1 MPKIRVAHIIT
12 RLCKGGAQENTFH
25 TVRLHNRGRFE
36 VDLIAGH
43 ARGPEGSI
51 EEAVR
56 AAGIEIQRE
65 PWLVRNPAP
74 LRDLLTLQRLTERL
88 RRGRYDIVHTH
99 TSKAGWLGRI
109 AAHRAGVPLVV
120 HTPHGNIFDG
130 YFPAPV
136 TRAFVWMERHAARRT
151 HRIIE
156 LTPGGIEEHLAE
168 GIGQREQYRV
178 IFSGIDVSPYDE
190 AIANRAATR
199 AKLGMGDASSVVAGS
214 PDPATALAE
223 GLFLIGAVGRL
234 EPVKGFTHFIEAA
247 LRVASASP
255 QARFILAGDGSQRA
269 ALERQAAPLG
279 TRFQFLGLRHDI
291 PSLMA
296 AFDILAVPSLNEGMG
311 RVLLEAGAAGT
322 PAVAS
327 SVGGIPDVVDDG
339 ETGLLVPPKD
349 AGALADAL
357 LELAAQPERRRLM
370 GDTARAKVVP
380 AYSLEEMVRQ
390 IEALYEELL
399 DEKARN
405 SGG

>member
-25 TVRLHNRGRFE
+25 TVRLHNRKRFE

-43 ARGPEGSI
+43 AHGPEGSI

-74 LRDLLTLQRLTERL
+74 LRDLLTLHRLTERL
-88 RRGRYDIVHTH
+88 HRGRYDIVHTH

-178 IFSGIDVSPYDE
+178 IFSGIDVSPYAD
-190 AIANRAATR
+190 AIAHRAATR
-199 AKLGMGDASSVVAGS
+199 AALLPVVAGS
-214 PDPATALAE
+214 PDPATCPSE
-223 GLFLIGAVGRL
+223 GLLLFGAVGRL
-234 EPVKGFTHFIEAA
+234 EPVKGFTHFIDAA
-247 LRVASASP
+247 HRVAAVLP
-255 QARFILAGDGSQRA
+255 NAHFILAGDGSQRA

-279 TRFQFLGLRHDI
+279 ERFQFLGLRHDI

-296 AFDILAVPSLNEGMG
+296 AFDILVVPSLNEGMG
-311 RVLLEAGAAGT
+311 RVLLEAGAAAV
-322 PAVAS
+322 PVVAS
-327 SVGGIPDVVDDG
+327 RVGGIPDVVDDG

-349 AGALADAL
+349 AAALADAL

-405 SGG
+405 TGR